1 MNHLMAYS
9 NFVHYHHH
17 HHRRHHPH
25 HWRLDYAVGLVVI
38 L

>member
-1 MNHLMAYS
+1 MINHLMAYS
-9 NFVHYHHH
+9 NFVHYHH